1 MSGLKYWLWLTSRKG
16 MDAPS
21 TLAVLDHFITPER
34 AYYADAEDYESLAVR
49 PQIRQALM
57 DKKLD
62 AAERILEQCEMLGLR
77 MMTFQDADYPNRL
90 KQLADPPAL
99 LYIRGKTFHFDEE
112 AAIGVVGAREPSVYG
127 RQCAERFGLELAREG
142 ALLVSGIAEGIDSCA
157 IQGALKGGGPVVS
170 VLAGGVDVPFPPQH
184 RYLYEDVAAAGA
196 LISEYPPGTPH
207 KGFHFRARNRILSG
221 LSLGVLAV
229 ECRMRSGTMITVN
242 HAIEQ
247 NRDVFA
253 VPGPIMGAPMS
264 EGPNRL
270 IRQGARLVTC
280 AADILEEYWGRYPL
294 KLSRSAP
301 LTPEAAQARLEDLQ
315 RGSGEIPATLEEV
328 PMQAEQPGRTPV
340 SDRAAQEVVPAD
352 QQRER
357 FTDDELAVLSALG
370 TKLLSADELVELT
383 QLPAR
388 RVLSTLTML
397 QIGQAVEERPGRR
410 FAALVKLESE

>member
-16 MDAPS
+16 MDPVS
-21 TLAVLDHFITPER
+21 VLTVLDHFITPER
-34 AYYADAEDYESLAVR
+34 AYYGDMEDYEGI
-49 PQIRQALM
+49 PIRSQALQGLM
-57 DKKLD
+57 DKELD
-62 AAERILEQCEMLGLR
+62 TAEHILEQCEMLGLR
-77 MMTFQDADYPNRL
+77 IMTFQDADYPTRL

-127 RQCAERFGLELAREG
+127 RQCAERFGLELARGG

-157 IQGALKGGGPVVS
+157 IRGALKGGGPVVS
-170 VLAGGVDVPFPPQH
+170 VLAGGVDVPFPSQH

-229 ECRMRSGTMITVN
+229 ECRMQSGTMVTVN

-280 AADILEEYWGRYPL
+280 ASDILEEYWDRYPL

-301 LTPEAAQARLEDLQ
+301 LTPEAAQARLEDL
-315 RGSGEIPATLEEV
+315 RRSGEEPVAATLEEESV
-328 PMQAEQPGRTPV
+328 PEGEK
-340 SDRAAQEVVPAD
+340 AADAKPSKRKTVPAKE
-352 QQRER
+352 QRER
-357 FTDDELAVLSALG
+357 FTDDELAVLAALG
-370 TKLLSADELVELT
+370 GKLLSADELVELT

-410 FAALVKLESE
+410 FAALIALEE

>member
-21 TLAVLDHFITPER
+21 ALTVLDHFITPER
-34 AYYADAEDYESLAVR
+34 AYYGDMEDYESLPVR
-49 PQIRQALM
+49 AQVKQGLLE
-57 DKKLD
+57 KELD
-62 AAERILEQCEMLGLR
+62 TAERILEQCEMLGLR
-77 MMTFQDADYPNRL
+77 IMTFQDADYPTRL

-99 LYIRGKTFHFDEE
+99 LYIRGRTFHFDEE

-127 RQCAERFGLELAREG
+127 RQCAERFGLELARGG

-157 IQGALKGGGPVVS
+157 IRGALKGGGPVVS
-170 VLAGGVDVPFPPQH
+170 VLAGGVDVPFPAQH

-229 ECRMRSGTMITVN
+229 ECRMQSGTMVTVN

-253 VPGPIMGAPMS
+253 VPGPILGAPMS

-270 IRQGARLVTC
+270 IRQGARLVTS
-280 AADILEEYWGRYPL
+280 AADILEEYWDRYPL

-301 LTPEAAQARLEDLQ
+301 LTPEAAQARLEDLS
-315 RGSGEIPATLEEV
+315 RGEEDVPATLEEKTEKQKEV
-328 PMQAEQPGRTPV
+328 SAEKPPRRESIPV
-340 SDRAAQEVVPAD
+340 EDR
-352 QQRER
+352 RER
-357 FTDDELAVLSALG
+357 FTDDEIAVLCALG

-383 QLPAR
+383 QLSAR

-410 FAALVKLESE
+410 FAALVKLEE